1 MSGRGNR
8 RTRVVA
14 IHPRFE
20 PSRVAAACLMD
31 AYACLVPLRRRAVRT
46 LSRPQA
52 TPAASGMRQQ
62 EQGGAP

>member
-20 PSRVAAACLMD
+20 PSRVAAACLVD
-31 AYACLVPLRRRAVRT
+31 AYERLVPLRQRAVRAAFQ
-46 LSRPQA
+46 PQP
-52 TPAASGMRQQ
+52 TPAASHMHQ
-62 EQGGAP
+62 ERWVAQ

>member
-20 PSRVAAACLMD
+20 PSRVAVACVVD
-31 AYACLVPLRRRAVRT
+31 AYERLVPLRQRT
-46 LSRPQA
+46 MRTAFQPQPTA
-52 TPAASGMRQQ
+52 AASQMHQERQV
-62 EQGGAP
+62 AP